1 MKYASAFCTIASTEV
16 VAFLFQSCDG
26 KQQPD
31 PGKEQETPVLV
42 EEIRIDPESLA
53 LTVGETGQLEASV
66 LPENAGYGEILW
78 TSSDESVAIVD
89 RNGLVTAL
97 AKGTATVTAT
107 EDSSKVTATC
117 EVTVSGIPVES
128 VTLDKTELEMR
139 AGDTETLT
147 ATVNPV
153 NADDS
158 EVSWTSSDEAVA
170 SVSQNGE
177 VTALGAGNAIIT
189 AEAGGITAECSVTVI
204 SPAAL
209 WDYYYEDGTW
219 STELDPS
226 KTAIGIIYAVNED
239 GQSGRIVS
247 LDEYTGQWS
256 TEDYETGATS
266 DSDGKSN
273 METIKSI
280 SGWENSFPLFK
291 WCADKTQGGLEWY
304 IPAKKELRQMFA
316 GISGLVWVE
325 SGAISSQGEVNDWG
339 DYTAAL
345 AEYASEREAFNERV
359 KAVPGATGFNMSEI
373 YWASDEMDE
382 TLKWAVEFRS
392 GNTTF
397 QFCDAQRLGRAIA
410 KF

>member
-1 MKYASAFCTIASTEV
+1 MKYASAFCTIASTAV

-107 EDSSKVTATC
+107 EDSSEITATC

-177 VTALGAGNAIIT
+177 VTAVGAGNAIIT

-209 WDYYYEDGTW
+209 WDYYY
-219 STELDPS
+219 
-226 KTAIGIIYAVNED
+226 ED

-291 WCADKTQGGLEWY
+291 WCTDKTQGGLEWY

-345 AEYASEREAFNERV
+345 SGYAAEREAFNERV